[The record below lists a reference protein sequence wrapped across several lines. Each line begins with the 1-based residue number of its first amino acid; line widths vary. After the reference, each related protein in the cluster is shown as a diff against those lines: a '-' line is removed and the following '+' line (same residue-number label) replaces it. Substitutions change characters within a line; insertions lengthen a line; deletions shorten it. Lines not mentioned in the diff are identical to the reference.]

1 MSGKQAKAPP
11 FIFQGKL
18 LMPLSTVS
26 RLFVLTAFCA
36 ASAPA
41 LAQAGDVAKGK
52 VVFARC
58 ALCHDV
64 KAGPKKM
71 GPSLA
76 GIFGRTSGT
85 MADFTYSPAMQKAK
99 IRWDAKSIDAF
110 LTKPSGLV
118 PGNRMAFAGV
128 PNAVDRANLIAYL
141 KAEAK

>member
-1 MSGKQAKAPP
+1 
-11 FIFQGKL
+11 
-18 LMPLSTVS
+18 MPLATVS
-26 RLFVLTAFCA
+26 RLLIVTALCA
-36 ASAPA
+36 ASTPA
-41 LAQAGDVAKGK
+41 LAQAGDAAKGK
-52 VVFARC
+52 TVFARC

-64 KAGPKKM
+64 KPGPKKM

-85 MADFTYSPAMQKAK
+85 MAGFTYSPAMQKAK
-99 IRWDAKSIDAF
+99 IRWDVKSIDAF

-141 KAEAK
+141 KAETK

>member
-26 RLFVLTAFCA
+26 RLFVLTALCA
-36 ASAPA
+36 ASTPA

-85 MADFTYSPAMQKAK
+85 MAGFTYSPAMQKAK

>member
-1 MSGKQAKAPP
+1 
-11 FIFQGKL
+11 
-18 LMPLSTVS
+18 MPIAMPS
-26 RLFVLTAFCA
+26 RLFSLSILAIAGLT
-36 ASAPA
+36 SGPA

-52 VVFARC
+52 TVFGRC

-76 GIFGRTSGT
+76 GLFGRTSGT
-85 MADFTYSPAMQKAK
+85 VAGFTYSPAMKKAN
-99 IRWDAKSIDAF
+99 IRWDAKSLDAF
-110 LTKPSGLV
+110 VTKPSALV

-128 PNAVDRANLIAYL
+128 PNPVDRANLIAYL

>member
-1 MSGKQAKAPP
+1 
-11 FIFQGKL
+11 
-18 LMPLSTVS
+18 MPLATVS
-26 RLFVLTAFCA
+26 RLFVLTALCA
-36 ASAPA
+36 ATSPA
-41 LAQAGDVAKGK
+41 LAQAGDPVKGK
-52 VVFARC
+52 TVFARC

-85 MADFTYSPAMQKAK
+85 MAGFTYSPAMQKAK
-99 IRWDAKSIDAF
+99 IRWDAKSIDTF

-128 PNAVDRANLIAYL
+128 PNPVDRANLIAYL